1 MPQFNNPEI
10 TEIEGLDPE
19 LQSQYDKQQELAES
33 AALQEEQATAQAEA
47 EAEVETKDEQFEKWS
62 HKIPVIGPLKYG
74 IDSAAL
80 GVADFATDAIGLVP
94 WLKPVDQ
101 WWDENSPRHS
111 HPAHKLIR
119 DSSSVIVPS
128 LVGGTWLVGGAR
140 AAVAAKA
147 ITLPSFLNTAGTVA
161 AYTGVDTAVAAIS
174 SHSKT
179 DDNLAGTLNNWLGW
193 EIPWATR
200 PGDDPDVRWKKN
212 VYESAGLAAGVE
224 LLGAAFTFGRKA
236 KLFPRDIG
244 AEEAI
249 QARKLKTSAFE
260 DPLSEAVGPTRA
272 ARQESVADETIDAL
286 KTNDGSEYNS
296 FINDVGEDSAGK
308 AVVNIE
314 PDPLQ
319 AKLHQAQIQ
328 NNVGT
333 LHGRAAPVA
342 SESFHKDFMRALD
355 GNSRAQ
361 QLDQLFD
368 SISPNFDAVVVD
380 GGKQVRI
387 TAEQMNQSVD
397 NLTQAIYGKDLSLK
411 EFEFIVDDMKT
422 RIFNS
427 NEILDEESWVIA
439 SQAFKRAFDTLFDPN
454 QMRASG
460 MLTQNA
466 ADTITDT
473 ASAARILGDEVD
485 TSRQMGVV
493 FDKLNLL
500 GQEVRA
506 NEFIVSKAQEYKRLI
521 QNGDVDQ
528 VVKWMDN
535 QADHFDDYLTK
546 VKRDSS
552 KISLELQRIAKEH
565 PNYYRAFKEAYDA
578 TDGDVNT
585 LYKLHRLTESRIGL
599 IKKGFLDGEPEVPSV
614 VIKGLHGARI
624 NSLLAGLS
632 PVRAALGNSMLTFAK
647 PISIFAGAA
656 VQGDVATLKRAQTV
670 FGGISEN
677 IKRGFKVMRSEWNL
691 AVKHPE
697 EAMARGRVDM
707 QMQKLE
713 HMEYMDSMA
722 KGWEADEEWGKV
734 AMWKLAK
741 GLTWWN
747 KQPFVRFGTNALYA
761 IDGFTNSFMASGM
774 ARARAYDELFDATR
788 GGVDKVKFQQLQ
800 RKLYNEAFDD
810 TGLLT
815 DAAAKHAS
823 QEIALNLDSKVVR
836 HFENMLDH
844 IPAAKGVFL
853 FPRTGVN
860 AFELGWSFSPTSNL
874 GPALT
879 KARRVLGAKT
889 EQAKIASLLEHG
901 IDASQDADLAF
912 KTLKSEYIG
921 RQIMG
926 STVVMGA
933 GMWALEGNLTG
944 NGPQDAAEKAR
955 MMALGWKPLSI
966 RNPIT
971 GQWHSYRGFEP
982 FSQLLGLTADVVYQA
997 NRVDQSITED
1007 LLRKTGYAISMNLT
1021 NGTFISGFEPL
1032 VGLLS
1037 SDPSAWNRFFA
1048 RQTNM
1053 MIPYAGVRTVLN
1065 KAISPQLKDVE
1076 NDFFSQ
1082 LANMNKFMFN
1092 GNDYLKDQLDIYTG
1106 NPINYFDPLTAG
1118 FNSLLPAFHTNGG
1131 LEPWRQ
1137 WLLSTGWDGLQKI
1150 RKNRITG
1157 QPLSSEDR
1165 YWINNWIAQ
1174 NSNLQI
1180 QIQAMMT
1187 EGDGFWKKK
1196 MQEYRKDRGQ
1206 QPQTDFPINEHLV
1219 HRELDRIHDR
1229 AFNDA
1234 WNALQLYK
1242 TQYTGLGRERQWR
1255 NLELRRGRSKKAAQT
1270 QKRVNQLNQEV
1281 RR

>member
-1 MPQFNNPEI
+1 MCI
-10 TEIEGLDPE
+10 RDR
-19 LQSQYDKQQELAES
+19 
-33 AALQEEQATAQAEA
+33 
-47 EAEVETKDEQFEKWS
+47 
-62 HKIPVIGPLKYG
+62 LKYG

-179 DDNLAGTLNNWLGW
+179 DDNLAGTLHNWLGW

-427 NEILDEESWVIA
+427 NEILDEENWVIS

-565 PNYYRAFKEAYDA
+565 PNYYRAFKEAYAA
-578 TDGDVNT
+578 TDGDDNT
-585 LYKLHRLTESRIGL
+585 LYLSL
-599 IKKGFLDGEPEVPSV
+599 I
-614 VIKGLHGARI
+614 
-624 NSLLAGLS
+624 
-632 PVRAALGNSMLTFAK
+632 
-647 PISIFAGAA
+647 
-656 VQGDVATLKRAQTV
+656 
-670 FGGISEN
+670 
-677 IKRGFKVMRSEWNL
+677 
-691 AVKHPE
+691 
-697 EAMARGRVDM
+697 
-707 QMQKLE
+707 
-713 HMEYMDSMA
+713 
-722 KGWEADEEWGKV
+722 
-734 AMWKLAK
+734 
-741 GLTWWN
+741 
-747 KQPFVRFGTNALYA
+747 
-761 IDGFTNSFMASGM
+761 
-774 ARARAYDELFDATR
+774 
-788 GGVDKVKFQQLQ
+788 
-800 RKLYNEAFDD
+800 
-810 TGLLT
+810 
-815 DAAAKHAS
+815 
-823 QEIALNLDSKVVR
+823 
-836 HFENMLDH
+836 H
-844 IPAAKGVFL
+844 I
-853 FPRTGVN
+853 
-860 AFELGWSFSPTSNL
+860 
-874 GPALT
+874 
-879 KARRVLGAKT
+879 
-889 EQAKIASLLEHG
+889 
-901 IDASQDADLAF
+901 
-912 KTLKSEYIG
+912 
-921 RQIMG
+921 
-926 STVVMGA
+926 
-933 GMWALEGNLTG
+933 
-944 NGPQDAAEKAR
+944 
-955 MMALGWKPLSI
+955 
-966 RNPIT
+966 
-971 GQWHSYRGFEP
+971 
-982 FSQLLGLTADVVYQA
+982 
-997 NRVDQSITED
+997 
-1007 LLRKTGYAISMNLT
+1007 
-1021 NGTFISGFEPL
+1021 
-1032 VGLLS
+1032 
-1037 SDPSAWNRFFA
+1037 
-1048 RQTNM
+1048 
-1053 MIPYAGVRTVLN
+1053 
-1065 KAISPQLKDVE
+1065 
-1076 NDFFSQ
+1076 
-1082 LANMNKFMFN
+1082 
-1092 GNDYLKDQLDIYTG
+1092 
-1106 NPINYFDPLTAG
+1106 
-1118 FNSLLPAFHTNGG
+1118 
-1131 LEPWRQ
+1131 
-1137 WLLSTGWDGLQKI
+1137 
-1150 RKNRITG
+1150 
-1157 QPLSSEDR
+1157 
-1165 YWINNWIAQ
+1165 
-1174 NSNLQI
+1174 
-1180 QIQAMMT
+1180 
-1187 EGDGFWKKK
+1187 
-1196 MQEYRKDRGQ
+1196 
-1206 QPQTDFPINEHLV
+1206 
-1219 HRELDRIHDR
+1219 
-1229 AFNDA
+1229 
-1234 WNALQLYK
+1234 
-1242 TQYTGLGRERQWR
+1242 
-1255 NLELRRGRSKKAAQT
+1255 
-1270 QKRVNQLNQEV
+1270 
-1281 RR
+1281 